1 MKGMEHPPMVGS
13 RPYSLPA
20 LDNGSGAAPV
30 IVQYPKAMKDRNPI
44 TAVLLAAL
52 VLPLGLIASHEA
64 SGTLHLD
71 GILLLR
77 GDRSSMGRVVITPL
91 DAPEQVMENVEGHFT
106 LDLLLERTYM
116 LSFERRGMVTK
127 RVYFDT
133 NVPAEESARRFEF
146 PFQVTLFTEGA
157 NGVGAYAG
165 PVGYV
170 YYLTEVGDFVHRAEY
185 KVAPG
190 TPEEKRMSDLLARV
204 SLPEVR
210 VPPAHTA
217 VIADLKWMKHGKRG
231 QLFIGKVHAPD
242 GRLIAEGQFLDAR
255 LQEMHGAFVFYHG
268 NGQVES
274 KGRFEHGRK
283 SGVWQRFDPAGRP
296 LAERIY
302 DPEAME
308 RMDRTVAANVASN
321 APASDHDRILTVSA
335 ASAERTTISKAATV
349 NANTGHA
356 VAARTFPSVLA
367 KPVASNTGK
376 AANKVAGSASVACDT
391 RDAGTAGLGR
401 SEELIVER
409 LRVITVMRLQGATG
423 HTTEY
428 RRVAD
433 RYGSVMYFED
443 GRNIPASIYHARTG
457 R

>member
-1 MKGMEHPPMVGS
+1 MKGMEHPPMAGS
-13 RPYSLPA
+13 RPNSLPA

-30 IVQYPKAMKDRNPI
+30 IVQYPKAMKNRNPV

-52 VLPLGLIASHEA
+52 LLPLGLIASPEA

-71 GILLLR
+71 GILMLR

-106 LDLLLERTYM
+106 LDLRLERTYM

-133 NVPAEESARRFEF
+133 TVPAEESTRRFEF

-157 NGVGAYAG
+157 NGVSAFAG

-170 YYLTEVGDFVHRAEY
+170 YYLTEIGDFVHRTEY

-190 TPEEKRMSDLLARV
+190 TPEEERMAELMARV
-204 SLPEVR
+204 KLPEVR
-210 VPPAHTA
+210 VLPAHTA
-217 VIADLKWMKHGKRG
+217 VVSDLKWMKHGKRG
-231 QLFIGKVHAPD
+231 QLFIGKAYAPD

-255 LQEMHGAFVFYHG
+255 LQEMHGSFVFYHS

-274 KGRFEHGRK
+274 KGRFEHGHK
-283 SGVWQRFDPAGRP
+283 SGVWQRFDPSGRS
-296 LAERIY
+296 LSDRIY
-302 DPEAME
+302 DPEAM
-308 RMDRTVAANVASN
+308 DRIDHTMAAKVAENK
-321 APASDHDRILTVSA
+321 PASDNERVMPASVARAEKTNSPKAVPVRTNTV
-335 ASAERTTISKAATV
+335 TP
-349 NANTGHA
+349 
-356 VAARTFPSVLA
+356 VAARTFPSALA
-367 KPVASNTGK
+367 KPVALNAGSTN
-376 AANKVAGSASVACDT
+376 NKVAGSGSVAWDT
-391 RDAGTAGLGR
+391 RDADAAGLGR

-409 LRVITVMRLQGATG
+409 LRVITVVRLQGATG

-433 RYGSVMYFED
+433 RHGSVMYFED